1 MSKVIRK
8 KICAIREAEWFL
20 ANVRF
25 VNKATLRWSR
35 STHGSRVYIKTG
47 FLAQPEVEV
56 ATFRGEKHQEIELPA
71 VPCFNPCR
79 LRLCPPPG
87 GKATVFIEL
96 DVDMADEFKREPQE
110 PKYPVIRLQSIGE
123 AKTSND
129 VVLAEDFVEIPPLHT
144 IEES

>member
-1 MSKVIRK
+1 MGKSIFK
-8 KICAIREAEWFL
+8 KIKTTRESEWFL

-25 VNKATLRWSR
+25 VNKAKIRWSQ
-35 STHGSRVYIKTG
+35 STRGSKVYIKTG
-47 FLAQPEVEV
+47 FLGHPIVEV
-56 ATFRGEKHQEIELPA
+56 ATFDGEKSQEVELPA
-71 VPCFNPCR
+71 IPCFNPCR
-79 LRLCPPPG
+79 LVLETPNR
-87 GKATVFIEL
+87 ASVFIEL
-96 DVDMADEFKREPQE
+96 EVDMADEFKREPQE